1 MLKKLLC
8 ALVLL
13 VASAPAAFAANL
25 SSMSWDQ
32 IVAQAKQEGEVSWFV
47 WYFEDRFRPFVQKF
61 TDETGIKVTIPD
73 GDHDT
78 NIAKAVADAS
88 RAKGDID
95 VLAYG
100 WDRIVTIPNDLF
112 IPLTALP
119 KDDSRVSKLIGI
131 DGGGKALAFWGNQT
145 GVAYDPAKITESD
158 LPQNPDQFAAFWQ
171 AHPGQFGFN
180 YENGGSGPSFY
191 RNMVRVL
198 TGLDLTDGTDTPERR
213 AALKPAFDF
222 FNKYAADYEI
232 TASNAD
238 SLTRLSQGEFT
249 MVAAWEDHLAG
260 LQVSGEVRKD
270 LKFYIP
276 EMGMDGGGNAVS
288 IPANAP
294 HPAAALVFMNWLTS
308 ADVQTEFNKQ
318 FGTAPMNKN
327 ADDSAALVSMKM
339 RERQVPAGQKPFI
352 DTLSQLFI
360 EDVIQER

>member
-1 MLKKLLC
+1 MFKKILS
-8 ALVLL
+8 A
-13 VASAPAAFAANL
+13 VAFVAATTTAGFAADL

-32 IVAQAKQEGEVSWFV
+32 IVAQAKQEGEVTWFV

-78 NIAKAVADAS
+78 NLAKMIADAS
-88 RAKGDID
+88 REKGDID
-95 VLAYG
+95 VLAYS
-100 WDRIVTIPNDLF
+100 WDRIPTIPTDL
-112 IPLTALP
+112 LMSLNALP
-119 KDDSRVSKLIGI
+119 KDDTRISKLIGI
-131 DGGGKALAFWGNQT
+131 DGGDKALAYWGNQT
-145 GVAYDPAKITESD
+145 GIAYDPAKIQDAD
-158 LPQNPDQFAAFWQ
+158 LPQNPDQIAAFWQ

-191 RNMVRVL
+191 RNVIRVV

-213 AALKPAFDF
+213 AALTPGFDF
-222 FNKYAADYEI
+222 FNKYAKDYEI

-249 MVAAWEDHLAG
+249 LVAAWEDHLAG

-308 ADVQTEFNKQ
+308 ATVQTEFNKQ
-318 FGTAPMNKN
+318 FGTAPMNTK

-339 RERQVPAGQKPFI
+339 RARQVPAAQKPFADAI
-352 DTLSQLFI
+352 SQLFI